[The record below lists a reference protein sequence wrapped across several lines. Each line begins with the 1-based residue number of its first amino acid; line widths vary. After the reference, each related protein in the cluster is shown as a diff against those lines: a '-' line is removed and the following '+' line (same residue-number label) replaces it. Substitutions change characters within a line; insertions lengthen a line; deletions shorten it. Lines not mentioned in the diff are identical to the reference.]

1 MRTIYADG
9 SSLGNPGR
17 GGWAF
22 LVIDDER
29 KLIWEFGGSRED
41 VTNNQMELEAL
52 IQALAQIQKSK
63 STGKVEIKLDSE
75 YVLKGATIWSKNWVK
90 NNWIK
95 ADKKPVLNKAEWQ
108 LIVQLLEEADEAG
121 FVITFTHVYGHTGE
135 IWNERVDQIAKAKA
149 KKEEIYLRQSE
160 KI

>member
-9 SSLGNPGR
+9 SSLGNPGK

-22 LVIDDER
+22 LVIDNDR
-29 KLIWEFGGSRED
+29 GLVWEFGGGREG

-63 STGKVEIKLDSE
+63 TIGKIEIKLDSE
-75 YVLKGATIWSKNWVK
+75 YVLKGATIWYKNWIK

-95 ADKKPVLNKAEWQ
+95 ADKKPVLNKEQWA
-108 LIVQLLEEADEAG
+108 LIVGLMEEAKEAG
-121 FVITFTHVYGHTGE
+121 FEFTFTHVYGHTGE
-135 IWNERVDQIAKAKA
+135 IWNERVDEIAKAKA
-149 KKEEIYLRQSE
+149 KGEDIVLRSGDR
-160 KI
+160 I

>member
-29 KLIWEFGGSRED
+29 KLVWEFGGGRD
-41 VTNNQMELEAL
+41 AVTNNQMELEAL

-63 STGKVEIKLDSE
+63 TTGKVEIKLDSE
-75 YVLKGATIWSKNWVK
+75 YVLKGATIWYKNWVK
-90 NNWIK
+90 NNWVK
-95 ADKKPVLNKAEWQ
+95 ADKKPVLNKEQWL
-108 LIVQLLEEADEAG
+108 LIVQLLEEAKEAG
-121 FVITFTHVYGHTGE
+121 FEFSFTHVYGHTGE
-135 IWNERVDQIAKAKA
+135 IWNERVDEIAKAKA
-149 KKEEIYLRQSE
+149 KKEDTDLRQGE
-160 KI
+160 RI